1 MRNKLL
7 VMGVCWTIALVPASA
22 LQAGP
27 NGEVCRQIVFACL
40 DAGFIQGGAKRGN
53 GLWMNCISP
62 IMQGKGLQRASM
74 PLPRLSPRVVS
85 ACRASNPTFGQPK
98 ARERYV
104 TQGIVRP
111 ATPANDG
118 SEITLPDKKPAVPVV
133 PKASEPAVG
142 TSDVAPQTDG
152 DVKMA
157 TQPGLGK
164 PDGAATAKHA
174 IVADQDAAPSS
185 SNSSGYTQT
194 LPAPANADA
203 ADLKMTTQTAALD
216 PKKTHRQPRRRLA
229 SRLGVSGKRTR
240 CIPYGETCS
249 TNTPPWW
256 SVCKRAAC
264 WGQTRS
270 GNSSRVLSAARQRQ
284 LSFAVSSRKRILTV
298 RQRPSKEMPFRATC
312 ATQTICREDHPA
324 AKARCSRFDR
334 TRCWRHCPRQRP

>member
-185 SNSSGYTQT
+185 SDSSGYTQT
-194 LPAPANADA
+194 SPAPANADA

-216 PKKTHRQPRRRLA
+216 PKKELIVSRDAVWHRDWECRERGRVASIMARHAQQTLRPGGRSASARHVGVRQEVATHR
-229 SRLGVSGKRTR
+229 G
-240 CIPYGETCS
+240 
-249 TNTPPWW
+249 
-256 SVCKRAAC
+256 
-264 WGQTRS
+264 
-270 GNSSRVLSAARQRQ
+270 SSRQQGRGSSALQSLQ
-284 LSFAVSSRKRILTV
+284 
-298 RQRPSKEMPFRATC
+298 E
-312 ATQTICREDHPA
+312 RE
-324 AKARCSRFDR
+324 S
-334 TRCWRHCPRQRP
+334 

>member
-27 NGEVCRQIVFACL
+27 NGEACRQIVFACL
-40 DAGFIQGGAKRGN
+40 NAGFIQGGAKQGN
-53 GLWMNCISP
+53 GLWMNCINP

-74 PLPRLSPRVVS
+74 PLPRLNPRVVS

-104 TQGIVRP
+104 TQDIVRP

-133 PKASEPAVG
+133 PKTSEPAVS

-185 SNSSGYTQT
+185 SDSSGDPQT
-194 LPAPANADA
+194 SPASANADA

-216 PKKTHRQPRRRLA
+216 PKKDA
-229 SRLGVSGKRTR
+229 SSAATPFGIAIGSVGKEDALHPLWRDMLNKHAALVVGLQARGMLRSGKKWQL
-240 CIPYGETCS
+240 IAGPLGSKAEAAQLCS
-249 TNTPPWW
+249 LF
-256 SVCKRAAC
+256 K
-264 WGQTRS
+264 
-270 GNSSRVLSAARQRQ
+270 
-284 LSFAVSSRKRILTV
+284 
-298 RQRPSKEMPFRATC
+298 KENLDCEAT
-312 ATQTICREDHPA
+312 AFEGDA
-324 AKARCSRFDR
+324 L
-334 TRCWRHCPRQRP
+334 

>member
-185 SNSSGYTQT
+185 SDSSGYTQT
-194 LPAPANADA
+194 SPAPANANA

-216 PKKTHRQPRRRLA
+216 PKKDL
-229 SRLGVSGKRTR
+229 S
-240 CIPYGETCS
+240 
-249 TNTPPWW
+249 
-256 SVCKRAAC
+256 
-264 WGQTRS
+264 
-270 GNSSRVLSAARQRQ
+270 SAATPFGIAIGSVGKEDALHPLWRDMLNKHSALVVGLQARGMLGSDKKWQ
-284 LSFAVSSRKRILTV
+284 LIAGPLG
-298 RQRPSKEMPFRATC
+298 SKAEAAQLCSLFKKENLDCEAT
-312 ATQTICREDHPA
+312 AFEGDA
-324 AKARCSRFDR
+324 L
-334 TRCWRHCPRQRP
+334 